1 MLSATGLA
9 IFSKCLVFKRHHS
22 EKNKTRYCSAQA
34 TTFTNIFHL
43 LCCYPFL
50 QAVCEC
56 AFHGNFPSFIG
67 FTAQTVMCTVMLPLM
82 ALE

>member
-1 MLSATGLA
+1 MLPATGLA
-9 IFSKCLVFKRHHS
+9 IISKCLVFKRHHS

-34 TTFTNIFHL
+34 TFTNIFHL

-67 FTAQTVMCTVMLPLM
+67 FTAQTVMCTVILPLM

>member
-1 MLSATGLA
+1 MLPATRLA
-9 IFSKCLVFKRHHS
+9 IFSKCLVFKHHHS
-22 EKNKTRYCSAQA
+22 EKNYTHYCSAQA

-56 AFHGNFPSFIG
+56 AFHGNLPSFIG
-67 FTAQTVMCTVMLPLM
+67 FTAQTVMWTVILPLM

>member
-1 MLSATGLA
+1 MLPATGLA
-9 IFSKCLVFKRHHS
+9 IISKCLVFKRHHS

-34 TTFTNIFHL
+34 TFTNIFHL

-67 FTAQTVMCTVMLPLM
+67 LTAQTVMCTVILPLM